1 MERLGLRLIVGTI
14 GAFSMALL
22 TACSSSS
29 GNSAPVGK
37 VADLCGNNGVQCG
50 DGLYCA
56 QGGEM
61 AGRCTADC
69 ATDTGLCASHFGNNT
84 FCIDSTYC
92 TKMCST
98 VSDCGGAGKCV
109 QIVLNPYSGCVSQ

>member
-1 MERLGLRLIVGTI
+1 MGRIGLRFVVGAI
-14 GAFSMALL
+14 ASFSMASFA
-22 TACSSSS
+22 ACSSS
-29 GNSAPVGK
+29 GNNAPGK

-69 ATDTGLCASHFGNNT
+69 ASDTGLCASHFGNST

-92 TKMCST
+92 TRMCNT
-98 VSDCGGAGKCV
+98 PSDCGGGKCV
-109 QIVLNPYSGCVSQ
+109 QIVLNPFSGCVSQ